1 MKRRALAL
9 LTSLLLVYLVP
20 GSAVAATADLDQST
34 AYGPGHDFG
43 GAVQL
48 AQTFTAGKTG
58 TLTSVDLDMRGSGSV
73 TVTLKG
79 ATNGIL
85 DHNVVPIGAALATA
99 TASVTTASM
108 GWVKFSFASPY
119 AITSGN
125 FYSIVFSPGVASVG
139 GSSTNYGGGRA
150 LIYWSTSWVTV
161 ASKYGSG
168 GAADWAFRTW
178 VKAAAPKAT
187 PTLKATPT
195 APKKTPTAPKATPT
209 ATHSVPATATLTPT
223 NAPTASPTAVA
234 ATTAP
239 AATATPVSSLGS
251 GSASGSSSGGSGDS
265 TMLLVIGGIVVLGLL
280 LGGLWFLVVR
290 LRGQAKS

>member
-9 LTSLLLVYLVP
+9 LTSLLLVGLVA
-20 GSAVAATADLDQST
+20 GSALAAAAVLDQST

-43 GAVQL
+43 GAVKL

-73 TVTLKG
+73 TVTLTG

-85 DHNVVPIGAALATA
+85 DHNVVPIGAPLATA

-150 LIYWSTSWVTV
+150 LIYNGSWATV
-161 ASKYGSG
+161 ASKYPSG
-168 GAADWAFRTW
+168 GATDWAFRTW

-187 PTLKATPT
+187 PT
-195 APKKTPTAPKATPT
+195 PKATAAASKKPPT
-209 ATHSVPATATLTPT
+209 ATPSVAPTATLTPT
-223 NAPTASPTAVA
+223 DAPTASPTAIAAA

-239 AATATPVSSLGS
+239 AATATPGSSLGS
-251 GSASGSSSGGSGDS
+251 GSGSGSSSGGSS
-265 TMLLVIGGIVVLGLL
+265 ASPILLVIGGIVVLGLL
-280 LGGLWFLVVR
+280 LGGLWFRAVR
-290 LRGQAKS
+290 LRGQAKG

>member
-9 LTSLLLVYLVP
+9 LTSLLLVGLVA
-20 GSAVAATADLDQST
+20 GSALAAAAVLDQST

-43 GAVQL
+43 GAVML

-58 TLTSVDLDMRGSGSV
+58 TLTSVDLDMRGSESV

-150 LIYWSTSWVTV
+150 LIYNGSWATV
-161 ASKYGSG
+161 ASKYPSG

-178 VKAAAPKAT
+178 VKVATPKAT
-187 PTLKATPT
+187 
-195 APKKTPTAPKATPT
+195 PKATPT
-209 ATHSVPATATLTPT
+209 ASKKPPTATPSVAPTATLTPT
-223 NAPTASPTAVA
+223 DAPTASPAAIATASP
-234 ATTAP
+234 TSP
-239 AATATPVSSLGS
+239 AATATPGPSLGS
-251 GSASGSSSGGSGDS
+251 GSVSGSSSGGSSDS

-280 LGGLWFLVVR
+280 LGGLWFRAVR
-290 LRGQAKS
+290 LRGQAKG